1 MSPRT
6 LSATLAV
13 LLVLAACGPTPTPP
27 PAATVAPT
35 ATATPPPT
43 ETLTPTPPPSTDT
56 PTPTGTPTAT
66 PTVTPTPMV
75 VVLREKT
82 TTYSEPGVVRGYMI
96 PGKELKIFRIRD
108 DGYVDGETQAQY
120 PTRVLVK
127 KSDLEAQGLLG
138 GTPIAV
144 RTPAPGGTPVATR
157 TGVAQQ
163 ESVPVAS
170 GVKLGTPDQRPV
182 GQLAG
187 GSTLK
192 TKGKEYPTPS
202 GTLWFQA
209 LGQLSAPQQISL
221 AMAKQVPPG
230 TVVYVVIA
238 GQKIFGGP
246 IDARMAEQKPSDFD
260 GQPAK
265 AVIFLMLPQ

>member
-1 MSPRT
+1 
-6 LSATLAV
+6 
-13 LLVLAACGPTPTPP
+13 
-27 PAATVAPT
+27 
-35 ATATPPPT
+35 
-43 ETLTPTPPPSTDT
+43 
-56 PTPTGTPTAT
+56 
-66 PTVTPTPMV
+66 
-75 VVLREKT
+75 
-82 TTYSEPGVVRGYMI
+82 MI
-96 PGKELKIFRIRD
+96 PGKGLKILGTRD
-108 DGYVDGETQAQY
+108 DGYVEGETQAQY

-144 RTPAPGGTPVATR
+144 GTPAPGGTPVATR

-170 GVKLGTPDQRPV
+170 GAKLGTPDQRPV
-182 GQLAG
+182 GQLAVG
-187 GSTLK
+187 KLRPGKRWYEALCAHLKCQPGEWMACLYGSLDVPVSASTLK

-209 LGQLSAPQQISL
+209 LGQLGAPQQISL
-221 AMAKQVPPG
+221 AMAKQAPAD

-238 GQKIFGGP
+238 GQEIFGGP